1 MASLGKYDEC
11 PDCDILAP
19 GGTRGGKIPKRLSEI
34 KLSPGVRQGHGVRK
48 CFLGRLSPVC
58 PAGSDYD
65 EPAPGRSQEVRMRSA
80 LRAVAFIVSL
90 LLLLPVA
97 ARAQA
102 NPDWH
107 RAIPGFKVAGNL
119 YYVGTADLA
128 AYLIATPQGNIL
140 INGNF
145 KEDVPAIRKS
155 IEGLGFK
162 YADTK
167 ILLISHAHGDHDEGI
182 GLIKADTGARLMV
195 MEGDVA
201 AVESTAPGRPGAKVD
216 RILRDRDTVELG
228 GSTLTARLT
237 PGHTPGCTTW
247 TMQVAEG
254 GRTLNAVII
263 GSPNVNA
270 GVALVN
276 NPGYPQIASD
286 YVRTFALLKTM
297 PVDLFLGA
305 HGAYFNL
312 KDKLPKLGAAV
323 NPFIDPAGYQA
334 YVGERDQ
341 AFGAELAKQRT
352 AARIGDAVGFD
363 IEWNHVALS
372 VPNLAESIAWYERML
387 GFKGTVR
394 PSQPGARQLVADLR
408 RGNITIELFQVTDA
422 APLPESRKNPS
433 EDFRTH
439 GVKHFGFEVKN
450 LPAVLAELKAK
461 GVKMAFEMRVTPTE
475 DFAFISDNAGNA
487 IELIEHKTK

>member
-1 MASLGKYDEC
+1 
-11 PDCDILAP
+11 
-19 GGTRGGKIPKRLSEI
+19 
-34 KLSPGVRQGHGVRK
+34 
-48 CFLGRLSPVC
+48 
-58 PAGSDYD
+58 
-65 EPAPGRSQEVRMRSA
+65 MRAA
-80 LRAVAFIVSL
+80 LRAVVFLVSFIV
-90 LLLLPVA
+90 LLPAA

-107 RAIPGFKVAGNL
+107 RAIPGFKIAGNL

-155 IEGLGFK
+155 IEGLGFTF
-162 YADTK
+162 ADTK
-167 ILLISHAHGDHDEGI
+167 IILISHAHGDHDEGVGI
-182 GLIKADTGARLMV
+182 IKSTTGARLMV
-195 MEGDVA
+195 MDADVA
-201 AVESTAPGRPGAKVD
+201 AVESAARGRPGAKVD
-216 RILRDRDTVELG
+216 RVLHDRDTVELG

-247 TMQVAEG
+247 TMPVADG
-254 GRTLNAVII
+254 GRTLNAVIV

-270 GVALVN
+270 GFILVN
-276 NPGYPQIASD
+276 NKAYPGIAAD
-286 YVRTFALLKTM
+286 YVKTFAVLKAT
-297 PVDLFLGA
+297 PADLFLGA

-312 KDKLPKLGAAV
+312 KDKLPKMGGAV
-323 NPFIDPAGYQA
+323 NPFIDAAGYRA
-334 YVGERDQ
+334 YVAEREQ
-341 AFGAELAKQRT
+341 AFEKELAKQ
-352 AARIGDAVGFD
+352 AAGAHAGEAVGFD
-363 IEWNHVALS
+363 LAWNHVALS
-372 VPNLAESIAWYERML
+372 VPNIAETMAWYEQML
-387 GFKGTVR
+387 GFKGTLR
-394 PSQPGARQLVADLR
+394 PSQPGARQQVADLR
-408 RGNITIELFQVTDA
+408 RGNITIELFQLADA

-461 GVKMAFEMRVTPTE
+461 GVKMAFDLRLTPTE

-487 IELIEHKTK
+487 IELIEHKTR

>member
-1 MASLGKYDEC
+1 MS
-11 PDCDILAP
+11 P
-19 GGTRGGKIPKRLSEI
+19 LSV
-34 KLSPGVRQGHGVRK
+34 K
-48 CFLGRLSPVC
+48 
-58 PAGSDYD
+58 
-65 EPAPGRSQEVRMRSA
+65 SQEVRVRYA
-80 LRAVAFIVSL
+80 LQAVVFLVSSIV
-90 LLLLPVA
+90 LLPVA

-107 RAIPGFKVAGNL
+107 RAIPGFKIAGNL

-145 KEDVPAIRKS
+145 KQDVPAIRKS

-182 GLIKADTGARLMV
+182 GLIKSDTGARLMV
-195 MEGDVA
+195 MDADVA

-216 RILRDRDTVELG
+216 RILHDRDTVELG

-247 TMQVAEG
+247 MMPVAES
-254 GRTLNAVII
+254 GRTLNAVIV

-270 GVALVN
+270 GYVLVN
-276 NPGYPQIASD
+276 NRSYPQIASD
-286 YVRTFALLKTM
+286 YVKTFALLKTT
-297 PVDLFLGA
+297 PADLFLGA

-312 KDKLPKLGAAV
+312 KDKLPRMGGAI
-323 NPFIDPAGYQA
+323 NPFIDPAGYRA
-334 YVGERDQ
+334 YVAEREQ
-341 AFGAELAKQRT
+341 AFEKELAKQTAEART
-352 AARIGDAVGFD
+352 GDAVGFD

-372 VPNLAESIAWYERML
+372 VPNIAESIAWYEKML

-394 PSQPGARQLVADLR
+394 PGQPGARQQVADLR

-461 GVKMAFEMRVTPTE
+461 GVKMAFDLRVTPTE

-487 IELIEHKTK
+487 IELIEHKTQSR

>member
-1 MASLGKYDEC
+1 
-11 PDCDILAP
+11 
-19 GGTRGGKIPKRLSEI
+19 
-34 KLSPGVRQGHGVRK
+34 
-48 CFLGRLSPVC
+48 
-58 PAGSDYD
+58 
-65 EPAPGRSQEVRMRSA
+65 MRSM
-80 LRAVAFIVSL
+80 LRAVAFLSFIAL
-90 LLLLPVA
+90 IPAA
-97 ARAQA
+97 ARAQGNA
-102 NPDWH
+102 DWH
-107 RAIPGFKVAGNL
+107 RAIPGFKIAGNL

-167 ILLISHAHGDHDEGI
+167 VLLISHAHGDHDEGI
-182 GLIKADTGARLMV
+182 GQIKSDTGARLMV
-195 MEGDVA
+195 MEADVA

-216 RILRDRDTVELG
+216 RILHDRDTVELG

-247 TMQVAEG
+247 TMRVEEG

-263 GSPNVNA
+263 GSPNVNP
-270 GVALVN
+270 GYVLVN
-276 NPGYPQIASD
+276 NKTYPQIASD
-286 YVRTFALLKTM
+286 YVRTFALLKTT

-312 KDKLPKLGAAV
+312 KDKLPKMGGAV

-334 YVGERDQ
+334 YVAERDL
-341 AFGAELAKQRT
+341 AFERELARQRGE
-352 AARIGDAVGFD
+352 AGLSDAVGFD
-363 IEWNHVALS
+363 IEWNHVAIS
-372 VPNLAESIAWYERML
+372 VPNIAESIAWYEKML

-394 PSQPGARQLVADLR
+394 PSQPGARQQVADLR
-408 RGNITIELFQVTDA
+408 RGNVTIELFQVADA

-450 LPAVLAELKAK
+450 LSAVLAELKAK
-461 GVKMAFEMRVTPTE
+461 GVKVVFEMRVTPTE

>member
-1 MASLGKYDEC
+1 
-11 PDCDILAP
+11 
-19 GGTRGGKIPKRLSEI
+19 
-34 KLSPGVRQGHGVRK
+34 
-48 CFLGRLSPVC
+48 
-58 PAGSDYD
+58 
-65 EPAPGRSQEVRMRSA
+65 MRSM
-80 LRAVAFIVSL
+80 LRAVAFLSFIAL
-90 LLLLPVA
+90 IPAA
-97 ARAQA
+97 ARAQGNA
-102 NPDWH
+102 DWH
-107 RAIPGFKVAGNL
+107 RAIPGFKIAGNL

-167 ILLISHAHGDHDEGI
+167 VLLISHAHGDHDEGI
-182 GLIKADTGARLMV
+182 GQIKSDTGAQLMV
-195 MEGDVA
+195 MEADVA

-216 RILRDRDTVELG
+216 RILHDRDTVELG

-247 TMQVAEG
+247 TMRVEEG

-263 GSPNVNA
+263 GSPNVNP
-270 GVALVN
+270 GYVLVN
-276 NPGYPQIASD
+276 NKTYPQIASD
-286 YVRTFALLKTM
+286 YVRTFALLKTT

-312 KDKLPKLGAAV
+312 KDKLPKMGGAV

-334 YVGERDQ
+334 YVAERDL
-341 AFGAELAKQRT
+341 AFERELARQRGE
-352 AARIGDAVGFD
+352 AGLSDAVGFD
-363 IEWNHVALS
+363 IEWNHVAIS
-372 VPNLAESIAWYERML
+372 VPNIAESIAWYEKML

-394 PSQPGARQLVADLR
+394 PSQPGARQQVADLR
-408 RGNITIELFQVTDA
+408 RGNVTIELFQVADA

-450 LPAVLAELKAK
+450 LSAVLAELKAK
-461 GVKMAFEMRVTPTE
+461 GVKVVFEMRVTPTE

>member
-1 MASLGKYDEC
+1 MMS
-11 PDCDILAP
+11 P
-19 GGTRGGKIPKRLSEI
+19 LSV
-34 KLSPGVRQGHGVRK
+34 K
-48 CFLGRLSPVC
+48 
-58 PAGSDYD
+58 
-65 EPAPGRSQEVRMRSA
+65 SQEVRVRYA
-80 LRAVAFIVSL
+80 LQAVVFLVSSIV
-90 LLLLPVA
+90 LLPVA

-107 RAIPGFKVAGNL
+107 RAIPGFKIAGNL

-145 KEDVPAIRKS
+145 KQDVPAIRKS

-182 GLIKADTGARLMV
+182 GLIKSDTGARLMV
-195 MEGDVA
+195 MDADVA

-216 RILRDRDTVELG
+216 RILHDRDTVDLG

-247 TMQVAEG
+247 MMQVAES
-254 GRTLNAVII
+254 GRTLNAVIV

-270 GVALVN
+270 GYVLVN
-276 NPGYPQIASD
+276 NRSYPQIASD
-286 YVRTFALLKTM
+286 YVKTFALLKTT
-297 PVDLFLGA
+297 PADLFLGA

-312 KDKLPKLGAAV
+312 KDKLPRMGGAV
-323 NPFIDPAGYQA
+323 NPFIDPAGYRA
-334 YVGERDQ
+334 YVAEREQ
-341 AFGAELAKQRT
+341 AFEKELAKQTAEART
-352 AARIGDAVGFD
+352 GDAVGFD

-372 VPNLAESIAWYERML
+372 VPNIAESIAWYEKML

-394 PSQPGARQLVADLR
+394 PGQPGARQQVADLR

-439 GVKHFGFEVKN
+439 GVKHFGFEVRN

-461 GVKMAFEMRVTPTE
+461 GVKTAFELRVTPTE
-475 DFAFISDNAGNA
+475 SFAFISDNAGNA
-487 IELIEHKTK
+487 IELIEHKTQ

>member
-1 MASLGKYDEC
+1 
-11 PDCDILAP
+11 
-19 GGTRGGKIPKRLSEI
+19 
-34 KLSPGVRQGHGVRK
+34 
-48 CFLGRLSPVC
+48 
-58 PAGSDYD
+58 
-65 EPAPGRSQEVRMRSA
+65 MRSA
-80 LRAVAFIVSL
+80 LRAVVVLVWSGL
-90 LLLLPVA
+90 LFPA
-97 ARAQA
+97 AAGAQG

-128 AYLIATPQGNIL
+128 VYLVATPQGNIL

-155 IEGLGFK
+155 VEGLGFK

-167 ILLISHAHGDHDEGI
+167 IILISHAHGDHDEGV
-182 GLIKADTGARLMV
+182 GLLKSNTGARLMV
-195 MEGDVA
+195 MDADVA
-201 AVESTAPGRPGAKVD
+201 SVESTAPGRPGAKVD
-216 RILRDRDTVELG
+216 RILHDRDTVELG

-254 GRTLNAVII
+254 GRTLNAVIV

-270 GVALVN
+270 GYVLVN
-276 NPGYPQIASD
+276 NRNYPQIAAD
-286 YVRTFALLKTM
+286 YVKTFAVLKTT

-312 KDKLPKLGAAV
+312 KDKLPKMGGTV
-323 NPFIDPAGYQA
+323 NPFIDPAGYRS
-334 YVGERDQ
+334 YVAEREQ
-341 AFGAELAKQRT
+341 AFEKELAKQTTEART
-352 AARIGDAVGFD
+352 GDAVGFD
-363 IEWNHVALS
+363 LAWNHVALS
-372 VPNLAESIAWYERML
+372 VPNIAETMAWYEKML

-394 PSQPGARQLVADLR
+394 PGQPGARQQVADLR
-408 RGNITIELFQVTDA
+408 RGNITIELFQLADA

-461 GVKMAFEMRVTPTE
+461 GVKMAFDLRITPTE

-487 IELIEHKTK
+487 KNAGPVECSIT

>member
-1 MASLGKYDEC
+1 MMS
-11 PDCDILAP
+11 P
-19 GGTRGGKIPKRLSEI
+19 LSV
-34 KLSPGVRQGHGVRK
+34 K
-48 CFLGRLSPVC
+48 
-58 PAGSDYD
+58 
-65 EPAPGRSQEVRMRSA
+65 SQEVRVRYV
-80 LRAVAFIVSL
+80 LQAVVFLVSSIV
-90 LLLLPVA
+90 LLPVA
-97 ARAQA
+97 AHAQA

-107 RAIPGFKVAGNL
+107 RAIPGFKIAGNL

-145 KEDVPAIRKS
+145 KQDVPAIRKS

-182 GLIKADTGARLMV
+182 GLIKSDTGARLMV
-195 MEGDVA
+195 MDADVA

-216 RILRDRDTVELG
+216 RILHDRDTVDLG

-247 TMQVAEG
+247 MMQVAES
-254 GRTLNAVII
+254 GRTLNAVIV

-270 GVALVN
+270 GYVLVN
-276 NPGYPQIASD
+276 NRSYPQIASD
-286 YVRTFALLKTM
+286 YVKTFALLKTT
-297 PVDLFLGA
+297 PADLFLGA

-312 KDKLPKLGAAV
+312 KDKLPRMGGAV
-323 NPFIDPAGYQA
+323 NPFIDPAGYRA
-334 YVGERDQ
+334 YVAEREQ
-341 AFGAELAKQRT
+341 AFEKELAKQTAEART
-352 AARIGDAVGFD
+352 GDAVGFD

-372 VPNLAESIAWYERML
+372 VPNIAESIAWYEKML

-394 PSQPGARQLVADLR
+394 PGQPGARQQVADLR

-461 GVKMAFEMRVTPTE
+461 GVKMAFDLRVTPTE

-487 IELIEHKTK
+487 IELIEHKTP